1 MSNAIKYGVM
11 MAVGLIVV
19 SLVLYL
25 AGMSSPENMTGSII
39 NSILSYVISIGA
51 IVMGISAYKKANA
64 GHLTV
69 GNGISQ
75 GLLICL
81 VGGLIMAIYTY
92 IFMTFIAPDMADQM
106 KEAMMAGASQ
116 GGAQNEE
123 AMEMTEK
130 IMGGVAN
137 PGFMAGSVLV
147 SKLFLGLFVGLIAGL
162 IMKNDRPSNPQTL

>member
-11 MAVGLIVV
+11 MAVGLIIVN
-19 SLVLYL
+19 LVLYL
-25 AGMSSPENMTGSII
+25 TGMSSPDNMTGSII
-39 NSILSYVISIGA
+39 NSVLSYAISIGA

-69 GNGISQ
+69 GNGIGQ

-92 IFMTFIAPDMADQM
+92 IFMTFVAPEMADQV
-106 KEAMMAGASQ
+106 KEAMMAGAAQ
-116 GGAQNEE
+116 GAANDEA

-130 IMGGVAN
+130 FMDGVTK
-137 PGFMAGSVLV
+137 PGFMAVSVLV

-162 IMKNDRPSNPQTL
+162 IMKNDRPSSPQTL